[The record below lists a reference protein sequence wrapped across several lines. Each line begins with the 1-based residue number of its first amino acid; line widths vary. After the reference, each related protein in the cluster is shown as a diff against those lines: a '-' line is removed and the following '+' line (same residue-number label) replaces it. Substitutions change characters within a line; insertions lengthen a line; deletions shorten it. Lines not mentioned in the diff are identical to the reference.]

1 MYNMKYFENA
11 REGKNHWLLY
21 VALLAIG
28 YVVAQIPSVVYLPI
42 IYIRKAIHREIS
54 VPQNGDFSDVMKSSM
69 NMFNDLPGFVVLM
82 LSFVFWIG
90 ATWLLF
96 KPFHKRERM
105 TLISGDKRFRFS
117 HFFLGV
123 AGYAVIVGLLTTV
136 SLLLSPETDISFHFD
151 GSQYFIF
158 VILAIILVP
167 FQTGC
172 EELIFRGYLMQ
183 GFGLCTKSKI
193 WPLVITSVSFG
204 LMHSVNPEVFE
215 YGFFKAIPVFILTG
229 AMLGFF
235 TIVDDGL
242 EFSWGIHFINNFVAF
257 AILGDEDS
265 TSFGASPL
273 FVQAKEEFSFA
284 MWLTPILVTVVM
296 YVLLHRKLGW
306 NFKEAFDANGLKK
319 EVVTT
324 EN

>member
-1 MYNMKYFENA
+1 MKFFENA

-21 VALLAIG
+21 LALLAIG

-42 IYIRKAIHREIS
+42 IYIRKAIHREIT

-69 NMFNDLPGFVVLM
+69 EMFNDLPGFVVLM

-136 SLLLSPETDISFHFD
+136 SLLISSETDITFHFD

-229 AMLGFF
+229 VMLGFF

-306 NFKEAFDANGLKK
+306 NIKEAFIQKTLPSQPL
-319 EVVTT
+319 
-324 EN
+324 

>member
-1 MYNMKYFENA
+1 MKYFENA

-42 IYIRKAIHREIS
+42 IYIRKAFHREIS

-69 NMFNDLPGFVVLM
+69 EMFNDLPGFVVLM

-105 TLISGDKRFRFS
+105 TLISGEKRFRFS

-306 NFKEAFDANGLKK
+306 NIKEAFDANGLKK
-319 EVVTT
+319 EVVETS
-324 EN
+324 EQS

>member
-1 MYNMKYFENA
+1 MKYFENA

-69 NMFNDLPGFVVLM
+69 EMFNDLPGFVVLM
-82 LSFVFWIG
+82 LSFVFWMG

-105 TLISGDKRFRFS
+105 TLISGEKRFRFS

-136 SLLLSPETDISFHFD
+136 SLLISSETDITFHFD
-151 GSQYFIF
+151 GSLYFIF

-319 EVVTT
+319 EVVETS
-324 EN
+324 EQS

>member
-1 MYNMKYFENA
+1 MKYFENA

-21 VALLAIG
+21 LALLAIG

-42 IYIRKAIHREIS
+42 IYIRKAIHREIT

-69 NMFNDLPGFVVLM
+69 EMFNDLPGFVVLM

-136 SLLLSPETDISFHFD
+136 SLLISSETDITFHFD

-215 YGFFKAIPVFILTG
+215 YGFFKAIPVFIFMG

-319 EVVTT
+319 EVVETS
-324 EN
+324 EQS

>member
-69 NMFNDLPGFVVLM
+69 EMFNDLPGFVVLM

-90 ATWLLF
+90 VTWLLF
-96 KPFHKRERM
+96 KPFHKRDRM
-105 TLISGDKRFRFS
+105 TLISGEKRFRLGR
-117 HFFLGV
+117 FFVGV
-123 AGYAVIVGLLTTV
+123 AGYLVIMGLVTV
-136 SLLLSPETDISFHFD
+136 VALLISPETNITFQFD
-151 GSQYFIF
+151 GSKYIVF

-183 GFGLCTKSKI
+183 GLGLCTKSKI
-193 WPLVITSVSFG
+193 WALVITSVTFG
-204 LMHSVNPEVFE
+204 LMHSVNPEVFD
-215 YGFFKAIPVFILTG
+215 YGFFKAIPIFILMG

-257 AILGDEDS
+257 AIFGNEGS
-265 TSFGASPL
+265 TFGASPL
-273 FVQAKEEFSFA
+273 FVQAKEEFSIA

-296 YVLLHRKLGW
+296 YALLHKKLGW
-306 NFKEAFDANGLKK
+306 NLKEAFDNSGLKK

>member
-1 MYNMKYFENA
+1 MKYFENA

-28 YVVAQIPSVVYLPI
+28 YVVAQIPSVVYMPI
-42 IYIRKAIHREIS
+42 LYVRKAINGEMS
-54 VPQNGDFSDVMKSSM
+54 GLQNGDFSEAIKSSM

-105 TLISGDKRFRFS
+105 TLISGEKRFRFS

-136 SLLLSPETDISFHFD
+136 SLLISSETDITFHFD
-151 GSQYFIF
+151 GSLYFIF

-284 MWLTPILVTVVM
+284 MWLTPIVVTVVM
-296 YVLLHRKLGW
+296 YVLLHKKLGW
-306 NFKEAFDANGLKK
+306 NLKEAFDNSGLKK

>member
-1 MYNMKYFENA
+1 MKYFENA

-69 NMFNDLPGFVVLM
+69 EMFNDLPGFVVLM

-105 TLISGDKRFRFS
+105 TLISGEKRFRFS

-167 FQTGC
+167 FQTGG

-306 NFKEAFDANGLKK
+306 NLKEAFDNSGLKK
-319 EVVTT
+319 EVVET